1 MRARLPR
8 KLFARL
14 CLLLSLAL
22 AAQGAF
28 AASAMCGLAGTP
40 TPGSQAHA
48 AHSAPCAPAHDCRM
62 SGCDCA
68 QIHAPFIAS
77 LPSAPVIP
85 PTFRARFDPPRAPV
99 FLGVLSLPLRPP
111 ITRSA

>member
-14 CLLLSLAL
+14 CLLLSLTL
-22 AAQGAF
+22 AAQGVF

-48 AHSAPCAPAHDCRM
+48 THSAPCAPAHDCRT
-62 SGCDCA
+62 SGCDCTQSHA
-68 QIHAPFIAS
+68 QFIAAMPPDAVS
-77 LPSAPVIP
+77 PPVIRV
-85 PTFRARFDPPRAPV
+85 TFDPPPAP
-99 FLGVLSLPLRPP
+99 LIAGVLSLPLRPP
-111 ITRSA
+111 ISRSA